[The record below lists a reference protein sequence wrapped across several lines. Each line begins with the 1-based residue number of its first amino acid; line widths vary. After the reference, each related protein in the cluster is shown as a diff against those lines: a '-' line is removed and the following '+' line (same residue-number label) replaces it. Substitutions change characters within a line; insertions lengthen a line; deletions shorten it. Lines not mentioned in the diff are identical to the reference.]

1 MSDGF
6 AYLDILFFAM
16 VAAFIALRLRG
27 VLGRRTGQERRRPSP
42 IGASPAARSADK
54 PAGAPEGP
62 LPSAAEAQMQAG
74 IADVADPAVKKGLT
88 EIRLADP
95 SFDLKGFLE
104 GARGAFT
111 MIVEAFAR
119 GDKEALKPLLAEDVY
134 GGFAAAIDERA
145 AQGRT
150 MQTDLMA
157 IRAADVTAAT
167 LDARRARVTIRFQ
180 SEQVKVVKDAQGR
193 IVEGDPAQP
202 EDVIDLWTFERDTR
216 SSDPNWELAE
226 TRAPE

>member
-27 VLGRRTGQERRRPSP
+27 VLGRRTGHERRRPSP
-42 IGASPAARSADK
+42 IGASPAAQSGDK
-54 PAGAPEGP
+54 GAPVPEGP
-62 LPSAAEAQMQAG
+62 PPAEAQLQAG
-74 IADVADPAVKKGLT
+74 IADVADPAVKRGLT
-88 EIRLADP
+88 DIRLADP
-95 SFDLKGFLE
+95 SFDLKAFLG

-134 GGFAAAIDERA
+134 DGFAAAIDERA

-150 MQTDLMA
+150 VQTDLMS
-157 IRAADVTAAT
+157 IRTADVTAASVE
-167 LDARRARVTIRFQ
+167 ARRARVTIRFQ

-193 IVEGDPAQP
+193 ILEGDPTQP
-202 EDVIDLWTFERDTR
+202 EDVVDLWTFERDTR

-226 TRAPE
+226 TRAPA

>member
-42 IGASPAARSADK
+42 IGESSAAQRADK
-54 PAGAPEGP
+54 AGAVPEGP
-62 LPSAAEAQMQAG
+62 PPTLDAQRQAG
-74 IADVADPAVKKGLT
+74 IADVTDPAIKKGLT

-95 SFDLKGFLE
+95 TFDLKSFLG
-104 GARGAFT
+104 GAQAAFA
-111 MIVEAFAR
+111 MVVEAFAK
-119 GDKEALKPLLAEDVY
+119 GDKDALRPLLAPAVY
-134 GGFAAAIDERA
+134 TGFAAAIDQRSA
-145 AQGRT
+145 AGQSKE
-150 MQTDLMA
+150 TDLVA
-157 IRAADVTAAT
+157 IRAADIAAAS
-167 LDARRARVTIRFQ
+167 LDGRRARVTVRFK
-180 SEQVKVVKDAQGR
+180 SEQVNLLKDDKGR
-193 IVEGDPAQP
+193 VIEGVPGQP

-216 SSDPNWELAE
+216 TSDPNWELTE